1 MTWNHPWQ
9 PSSVSP
15 ETPSVH
21 CHFPA
26 SPGVTILLKT
36 HFSNYSLF
44 HHMAHVLA
52 YCVAWSPSVSD
63 KENCRNETLEP
74 ISDVLDRRTWEK
86 KKKSCC
92 SEFDYFLILKVTRM
106 QENNVSDT
114 DPCFGFKILPISSSL
129 ASMLETG
136 LGLFLLRTRL
146 HLPQN
151 AAQITWVKCL
161 PSCDW
166 IRPFSTPVS
175 IFLLSTH
182 KQHHHISAQHSRVRA
197 NPWLNSSSWAQLH
210 TCKASWV
217 CLTQLW
223 CLHGHTNVCQSPPN
237 LPLS

>member
-86 KKKSCC
+86 KKKKLLQWIWLFS
-92 SEFDYFLILKVTRM
+92 YFESHQNAGK
-106 QENNVSDT
+106 Q
-114 DPCFGFKILPISSSL
+114 CFWHWSLLWFQNPPYFFKFGKYAWDWTWTFSSKDSTSL
-129 ASMLETG
+129 ATERSPNHLSQVSAV
-136 LGLFLLRTRL
+136 LRLDKTIL
-146 HLPQN
+146 DTCQHLP
-151 AAQITWVKCL
+151 
-161 PSCDW
+161 
-166 IRPFSTPVS
+166 
-175 IFLLSTH
+175 
-182 KQHHHISAQHSRVRA
+182 
-197 NPWLNSSSWAQLH
+197 
-210 TCKASWV
+210 
-217 CLTQLW
+217 TQY
-223 CLHGHTNVCQSPPN
+223 P
-237 LPLS
+237 